1 MRRLIA
7 PGIAGLLV
15 LGTLGCGPD
24 RKTVEPEKEIPL
36 PKDGPSPVGGGAPR
50 EEANPRIGGKPP
62 GTDQ

>member
-7 PGIAGLLV
+7 PGIAGLLM

-24 RKTVEPEKEIPL
+24 KKTVEPQKEIPL
-36 PKDGPSPVGGGAPR
+36 PKDGPSPVGGGAPGPG
-50 EEANPRIGGKPP
+50 ANQPDGGQPP